1 MKKNYKKLIRMNN
14 AIDPATTTA
23 KDWGFHPIPGK
34 GGKTTNSVITD
45 RMFQRELKEMEGHAN
60 A

>member
-1 MKKNYKKLIRMNN
+1 MRKFKNRTFGTN

-23 KDWGFHPIPGK
+23 KDWGFVPAPKK
-34 GGKTTNSVITD
+34 GGNTTNATI
-45 RMFQRELKEMEGHAN
+45 KEGKKN